1 MIYATK
7 PFSSAISEGSRSLD
21 WYDKEVPKST
31 MTWYRALR
39 VAVWAIC
46 ICLTIYFIVHYNAR
60 QRKYTEEHQSVLTLS
75 DGYVFRGVLIGY
87 EGKNYVIIVEGN
99 KELIDASLVRT
110 IRTSQL

>member
-1 MIYATK
+1 
-7 PFSSAISEGSRSLD
+7 
-21 WYDKEVPKST
+21 
-31 MTWYRALR
+31 
-39 VAVWAIC
+39 
-46 ICLTIYFIVHYNAR
+46 
-60 QRKYTEEHQSVLTLS
+60 VLTLS